1 MQVSQGRST
10 YAEAKSSTPPH
21 LLCLSSTT
29 LLTYLHS
36 CWSSLEE
43 PVLTA
48 GHIRTPSPVI
58 APPGA
63 DVTPPDDPQLIPSQ
77 LATQSFDSLPPNPP
91 PADATSDSAVTDV
104 LEADNLAPTIF
115 LDTTEDDNDI
125 TESISVLETVKKLTI
140 EARKYK
146 SFTSLFHLNSL
157 KQFIELWERYKRNP

>member
-1 MQVSQGRST
+1 MPT
-10 YAEAKSSTPPH
+10 YTGARK
-21 LLCLSSTT
+21 TT
-29 LLTYLHS
+29 TYLQKQDLQHAAQNNHKITSFFTPGSRTINKTKAHS
-36 CWSSLEE
+36 
-43 PVLTA
+43 A
-48 GHIRTPSPVI
+48 GHICTPSPVI

-77 LATQSFDSLPPNPP
+77 LATQSFNSLPPNPP

-157 KQFIELWERYKRNP
+157 KQFIELWEQYK